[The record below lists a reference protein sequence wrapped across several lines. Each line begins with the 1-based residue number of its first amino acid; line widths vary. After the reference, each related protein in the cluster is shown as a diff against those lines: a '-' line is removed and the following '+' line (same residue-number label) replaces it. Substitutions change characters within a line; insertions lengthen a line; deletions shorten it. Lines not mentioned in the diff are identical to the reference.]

1 MLDRAK
7 FYEYLRRKDSGVF
20 GSSLSQGQVDGI
32 ERLLDAQEKYLPDMW
47 LNELAY
53 NLATDYHETA
63 RTMQPIMERGAK
75 PYFNKY
81 EPGTKIGKVLG
92 NTVPGDGYKF
102 RGAGD
107 VQNTGR
113 RNARVASERLNALF
127 DLNIDM
133 EKNPDL
139 RLDPVI
145 SALSLFIGNREGWWT
160 GVGLRSFIDDI
171 DEDDDEDLREF
182 KLARKVVNGTDKARM
197 IGEYALSFEKAL
209 QYAGYTPESVV
220 RKPASAPIES
230 TKPSP
235 STKPTPKSSQPAIE
249 EHWLATFFQKLL
261 SLFTKGR

>member
-7 FYEYLRRKDSGVF
+7 FYAYLRRKDSGVF
-20 GSSLSQGQVDGI
+20 GNSLSQGQVDGI
-32 ERLLDAQEKYLPDMW
+32 ERLLNAQEKYLPDMW

-53 NLATDYHETA
+53 NLATCYHETG

-81 EPGTKIGKVLG
+81 EPGTRIGKVLG
-92 NTVPGDGYKF
+92 NTIPGDGYRF

-113 RNARVASERLNALF
+113 GNARRASDRLNELF
-127 DLNIDM
+127 GLGIDM

-139 RLDPVI
+139 RLDPTI
-145 SALSLFIGNREGWWT
+145 SALSLFIGNHEGWWT

-171 DEDDDEDLREF
+171 DENDDEDLREF

-209 QYAGYTPESVV
+209 QYAGYTPESVIS
-220 RKPASAPIES
+220 KPSPAPIEPV
-230 TKPSP
+230 KPPISV
-235 STKPTPKSSQPAIE
+235 KPTPKSSQPATE
-249 EHWLATFFQKLL
+249 EHWFIRLIRWLL
-261 SLFTKGR
+261 SKEK